1 MGLFDGMKKK
11 PANPG
16 GSAAPSGKEKAS
28 DPLRESMQLPTDPD
42 APWVIAQRHM
52 DDRFLRI
59 AAHAANWRKSFFW
72 MMGTAVLMGAGLVL
86 MAMQS
91 RVEVIFV
98 AVDKLGRTSEMVAG
112 LNEGTKVDSALL
124 VDREMREF
132 IENVR
137 TVTSD
142 FAANNKA
149 LGRGFSRL
157 AGAAHGY
164 VKNDLQSHKPN
175 DVAQKKT
182 IVVDIKIA
190 FPITTEGKQ
199 QNSWQLEW
207 SETSYDL
214 RGDQVG
220 APEMWRATIQYELR
234 PGKTV
239 EERRGNLVGFFVTGI
254 SWAKLK

>member
-1 MGLFDGMKKK
+1 MGLFEKK
-11 PANPG
+11 PGRERKDVA
-16 GSAAPSGKEKAS
+16 SSGNKKAS
-28 DPLRESMQLPTDPD
+28 DPIREEMGLPTDPD
-42 APWVIAQRHM
+42 APWTQAQRHH
-52 DDRFLRI
+52 DDRSLRL
-59 AAHAANWRKSFFW
+59 AAHAQNWRKSFFI
-72 MMGTAVLMGAGLVL
+72 MLVMAGGMAAGLVF
-86 MAMQS
+86 MAAQS
-91 RVEVIFV
+91 RVEPIFI
-98 AVDKLGRTSEMVAG
+98 AVDKLGRTSEMAVG
-112 LNEGTKVDSALL
+112 INTSGKVDSALL

-149 LGRGFSRL
+149 LGRAFSRL

-182 IVVDIKIA
+182 IVVEIKIA

-199 QNSWQLEW
+199 NSWQVEW

-214 RGDQVG
+214 RGEQIG
-220 APEMWRATIQYELR
+220 APETWRATIQYELR

-239 EERRGNLVGFFVTGI
+239 DDVRANLAGFYVTGI

>member
-1 MGLFDGMKKK
+1 MGLFSSSKKSGNGNR
-11 PANPG
+11 AT
-16 GSAAPSGKEKAS
+16 APSGNKQAS
-28 DPLRESMQLPTDPD
+28 DPVREEMGLPTDTD
-42 APWVIAQRHM
+42 APWMMAQRFM
-52 DDRFLRI
+52 DDRSLRL
-59 AAHAANWRKSFFW
+59 AAHAQNWRKSFFV
-72 MMGTAVLMGAGLVL
+72 VLIMAGGLAAGLVF
-86 MAMQS
+86 MAAQS
-91 RVEVIFV
+91 RVEPIFI
-98 AVDKLGRTSEMVAG
+98 AVDKLGRTSEMAAG
-112 LNEGTKVDSALL
+112 INSSGKVDSALL

-149 LGRGFSRL
+149 LGRAFSRL

-175 DVAQKKT
+175 EVAQKKT
-182 IVVDIKIA
+182 ITVEIKIA

-199 QNSWQLEW
+199 NSWQVEW

-214 RGDQVG
+214 RGEQIG
-220 APEMWRATIQYELR
+220 APEIWRATIQYELR

-239 EERRGNLVGFFVTGI
+239 DDVRANLAGFYVTGI

>member
-1 MGLFDGMKKK
+1 MFGMKKK
-11 PANPG
+11 PADHG
-16 GSAAPSGKEKAS
+16 GAVALSAKEMAG
-28 DPLRESMQLPTDPD
+28 DPLRMEMGLPTDPD
-42 APWVIAQRHM
+42 APWVVAQRHM

-59 AAHAANWRKSFFW
+59 SAHATNWRTSFFIVLG
-72 MMGTAVLMGAGLVL
+72 MASVMGVGLVA

-91 RVEVIFV
+91 RVEPIFI
-98 AVDKLGRTSEMVAG
+98 AVDKLGRTSEMVSGLHAG
-112 LNEGTKVDSALL
+112 GKVDSALL

-149 LGRGFSRL
+149 LGRAFSRL

-199 QNSWQLEW
+199 NTWQVEW
-207 SETSYDL
+207 SEVSYDL
-214 RGDQVG
+214 RGEEMG
-220 APEMWRATIQYELR
+220 APELWRATIQYELR

-239 EERRGNLVGFFVTGI
+239 EELKANSVGFFVTGI